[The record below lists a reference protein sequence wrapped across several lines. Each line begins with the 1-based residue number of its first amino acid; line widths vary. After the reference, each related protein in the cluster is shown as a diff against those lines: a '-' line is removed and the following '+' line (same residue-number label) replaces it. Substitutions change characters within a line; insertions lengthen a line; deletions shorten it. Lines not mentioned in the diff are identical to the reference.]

1 VLLHAGIVSHAEPGQ
16 NKDMNRRDAIFGLA
30 GAALGAG
37 ACLRDQ
43 GGRAGGVK
51 SRANESAKNMT
62 NTENTSASN
71 VGGGNGTQAPVTT
84 PEKATGK
91 SAAVPA
97 VMPAIFLAHGY
108 PLWSFD
114 RARIADLNGWA
125 QALPRPRAVLVISAH
140 WEARPIS
147 LGAIETVPLVYDFSG
162 FPEELYRFQY
172 PAPGAPALASRVAA
186 LLTEAKLPFQREP
199 RRGLDHGAYVPLQ
212 MMYPEADVPIL
223 QISLPSLEPVE
234 LLAVGRAL
242 APLRAEGFLIVGS
255 GFLTHNLRRFDPRP
269 DAVTPPW
276 AQEFDAWTAEG
287 LARRDVDAV
296 MQYRKRAPG
305 VDIALPTHEHFAP
318 VVVALGTSIDRAEA
332 VSFPVTGWEAGS
344 LTRRSVQFG

>member
-1 VLLHAGIVSHAEPGQ
+1 MATNPGNVQANVQAHAT
-16 NKDMNRRDAIFGLA
+16 K
-30 GAALGAG
+30 
-37 ACLRDQ
+37 
-43 GGRAGGVK
+43 
-51 SRANESAKNMT
+51 
-62 NTENTSASN
+62 TSAN
-71 VGGGNGTQAPVTT
+71 AGT
-84 PEKATGK
+84 
-91 SAAVPA
+91 
-97 VMPAIFLAHGY
+97 MPAIFLAHGY
-108 PLWSFD
+108 PLWSLD
-114 RARIADLNGWA
+114 KARIADLNGWA
-125 QALPRPRAVLVISAH
+125 KALPRPRSVLVISAH

-147 LGAIETVPLVYDFSG
+147 LGATETVPLIYDFSG

-172 PAPGAPALASRVAA
+172 PAPGAPALASRVEQ
-186 LLTEAKLPFQREP
+186 LLTGAGLAFQRAP
-199 RRGLDHGAYVPLQ
+199 KRGLDHGAYVPLQ

-223 QISLPSLEPVE
+223 QMSLPTLEPTQ

-242 APLRAEGFLIVGS
+242 APLREEGVLIVGS

-269 DAVTPPW
+269 DAVTPAW

-287 LARRDVDAV
+287 LLRRDVDAL

-318 VVVALGTSIDRAEA
+318 VVVALGSSIDRPET